1 MKKQLTVVVPAYNAQ
16 NYIRKTLDSLC
27 VETTLEDV
35 EVIVVDDG
43 STDQT
48 GVIADQYQ
56 SRYPNTVV
64 VIHKANG
71 GHGSGVNCGICYAS
85 GRYFKV
91 VDADDWVDETAFTN
105 LVSYLRETD
114 DDAVISGFYWA
125 YDNGSGRE
133 ETFVRKAEIEEPF
146 PQVQYRTRYRFDE
159 VAEKLYLK
167 MHGFTL
173 KTAILK
179 EYQIKLDEHCFYVDT
194 EFILYPIPYIET
206 ISFLPDYVYQYRIGR
221 QGQSVSPQQ
230 MTRCKGDYDRV
241 LTALLRFYESC
252 RENCTAEK
260 QHYIESIIAR
270 IVAGKIKVLLS
281 SPAEAARKK
290 ELVDFDHFLKQQY
303 SPIYCANRNQA
314 VKVLRLSHYR
324 LYSLAVAALC
334 AQTRFTAVTWNRT
347 HRRN

>member
-1 MKKQLTVVVPAYNAQ
+1 MKKLLTIAVPAYNAQ
-16 NYIRKTLDSLC
+16 DYIRKTLDSLC
-27 VETTLEDV
+27 TKTTLEDV
-35 EVIVVDDG
+35 EIIVVDDG
-43 STDQT
+43 STDAT
-48 GVIADQYQ
+48 GTIADQYQ
-56 SRYPNTVV
+56 VQYPNTVV

-71 GHGSGVNCGICYAS
+71 GHGSGVNCGIAHAS
-85 GRYFKV
+85 GTYFKV

-125 YDNGSGRE
+125 YDNGSDHE
-133 ETFVRKAEIEEPF
+133 ETFTRKAEIVEPF

-159 VAEKLYLK
+159 VAEKIYLK

-173 KTAILK
+173 KTSILK
-179 EYQIKLDEHCFYVDT
+179 EHQIKLDEHCFYVDT

-230 MTRCKGDYDRV
+230 MARCKGDYDRV
-241 LTALLRFYESC
+241 LTALLRFYEDC
-252 RENCTAEK
+252 LKTCTAEK
-260 QHYIESIIAR
+260 QRYIESVIAR

-281 SPAEAARKK
+281 APAEAAHKK
-290 ELVDFDHFLKQQY
+290 ELVDFEQFLKNDYPQ
-303 SPIYCANRNQA
+303 IYQANRNQA
-314 VKVLRLSHYR
+314 VKILRLSHYC
-324 LYSLAVAALC
+324 LYSLAVAALR
-334 AQTRFTAVTWNRT
+334 AQTRFIAVTRNRT